1 MIPFRF
7 HNPVNVVFGRGAA
20 ANVGQEAVQ
29 YGRKALLV
37 YGQASLK
44 QSGLYDRLVLS
55 LQQAG
60 VAVVPFGN
68 VQANPLLSH
77 ARQGIALA
85 KAEGCDLVVAAGGGS
100 VLDTAKGIAGGA
112 GCDIDPWDVLSKGTP
127 FTTALPLVT
136 VLTVPAAGSEMNCGF
151 VLTDDVASGI
161 KGGGFGGSPV
171 FPKVSILDPE
181 TTLSVPP
188 GYMTYACADVMSHL
202 LEKYFTASS
211 TWTPVQDRLIEGLV
225 LAAMEC
231 LAAIHAD
238 PDALSPRE
246 AFMWNATLA
255 WNGLPP
261 CGLGGS
267 TPAHLIE
274 HGLSAVFP
282 RIAHGE
288 GLALIQPTWLRWFA
302 MRSPARPARFARAVF
317 GVDVACDTLA
327 GVEGAWRYL
336 DFLARFGGPRDWS
349 GCGVAEADLAAV
361 ARSASQLA
369 QVWGMADAYPEPL
382 ILEILRMALSANLKP
397 APADAS

>member
-1 MIPFRF
+1 MTPFSF
-7 HNPVNVVFGRGAA
+7 YNPVKVVFGRGTVAQ
-20 ANVGQEAVQ
+20 VGAETAP

-44 QSGLYDRLVLS
+44 RAGLYDRIVAS
-55 LQQAG
+55 LNQAG
-60 VAVVPFGN
+60 VEVVAFGG

-85 KAEGCDLVVAAGGGS
+85 KAEGCDVVVAAGGGS

-112 GCDIDPWDVLSKGTP
+112 GCGIDPWDVLYGCKP
-127 FTTALPLVT
+127 FTAALPLVT
-136 VLTVPAAGSEMNCGF
+136 VLTVPAAGSEMNAGF
-151 VLTDDVASGI
+151 VLTDDVESGI
-161 KGGGFGGSPV
+161 KGGGFGGDPA

-181 TTLSVPP
+181 TTLSVSP

-202 LEKYFTASS
+202 VEKYFTA
-211 TWTPVQDRLIEGLV
+211 TAKWTPVQDRMIEGLV
-225 LAAMEC
+225 LSAMEC

-238 PDALSPRE
+238 PVALAPRE

-282 RIAHGE
+282 QIAHGQ

-302 MRSPARPARFARAVF
+302 LRTPVRPARFARAVF
-317 GVDVACDTLA
+317 GVDIACDTLA
-327 GVEGAWRYL
+327 AVEGARRYL
-336 DFLARFGGPRDWS
+336 GFMARFGGPCDWAA
-349 GCGVAEADLAAV
+349 CGVREADLAAV

-369 QVWGMADAYPEPL
+369 QVWGMAAEYPEAL
-382 ILEILRMALSANLKP
+382 ILEILKMALP
-397 APADAS
+397 V